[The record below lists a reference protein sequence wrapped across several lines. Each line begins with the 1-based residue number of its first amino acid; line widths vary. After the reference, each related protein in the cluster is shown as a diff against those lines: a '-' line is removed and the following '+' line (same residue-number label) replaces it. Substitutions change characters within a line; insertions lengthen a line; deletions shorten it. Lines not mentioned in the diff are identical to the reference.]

1 VQAGVNSNLN
11 MMIYEMPWDPEWK
24 GQFRPGLSAL
34 CEKHASVNQLLI
46 TQSPLVAQVKND
58 VMLFS
63 KF

>member
-1 VQAGVNSNLN
+1 MSRDLT
-11 MMIYEMPWDPEWK
+11 MMIYKVHLDPAWK
-24 GQFRPGLSAL
+24 RQFRPGLSAL

-46 TQSPLVAQVKND
+46 TQLLSVAQVKND

>member
-1 VQAGVNSNLN
+1 MSRDLST
-11 MMIYEMPWDPEWK
+11 MIYKVPLDPAWK
-24 GQFRPGLSAL
+24 RQFRLGLSAL

-46 TQSPLVAQVKND
+46 TQLLSVAQVKND